1 MITVYEVYSIS
12 SGEKVATHLTETSAD
27 SHLEMVNE
35 NGVRIEKR
43 AAEINSFKSK
53 VAFNER
59 FIGKATG
66 THTSAAARGG
76 KVRSSHA
83 KDIKRNLTIT
93 NLEWREG
100 KLTGAAK
107 VSGYTLSLE
116 YVPTMWGG
124 WTVTGS
130 TKL

>member
-1 MITVYEVYSIS
+1 MITIYEVYSTTDGS
-12 SGEKVATHLTETSAD
+12 KVATHLTEASAD

-35 NGVRIEKR
+35 TTIRVEKR
-43 AAEINSFKSK
+43 ATVINSFKSK
-53 VAFNER
+53 VTFSER

-93 NLEWREG
+93 NLEWSDG